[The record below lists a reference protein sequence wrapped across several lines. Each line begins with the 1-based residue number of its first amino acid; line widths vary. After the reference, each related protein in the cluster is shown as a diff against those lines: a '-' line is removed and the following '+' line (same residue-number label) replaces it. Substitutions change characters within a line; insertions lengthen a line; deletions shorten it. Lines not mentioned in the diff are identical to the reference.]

1 MFQTENLDP
10 APFCGFKCL
19 IKPLIA
25 CDFLVWRLPQYGP
38 GPLKTA
44 RLVLRSFSKLPK
56 INNYFQESRM
66 NESQPIQTHESYPRS
81 PKWWSWCWS
90 ALMMTLLLETHPSLI
105 AVNPTTMLHQ
115 TSLVFI
121 NAFFLVEIPLIE
133 SQYQRS
139 PEVWTCCS
147 GHNYVL
153 KGSWGFPDV

>member
-1 MFQTENLDP
+1 MFNQTPNSMRFSCLATSTIWTRSIKNWKIGTQRLLVSYQRSTITFKNQEWTRADQFKLTKAIPGSRNDDHDVDP
-10 APFCGFKCL
+10 
-19 IKPLIA
+19 
-25 CDFLVWRLPQYGP
+25 RL
-38 GPLKTA
+38 A
-44 RLVLRSFSKLPK
+44 
-56 INNYFQESRM
+56 
-66 NESQPIQTHESYPRS
+66 
-81 PKWWSWCWS
+81 
-90 ALMMTLLLETHPSLI
+90 MMTLLLETHPSLI

-121 NAFFLVEIPLIE
+121 NACFLVEIPLIE